1 MPLGF
6 FPFPGIDIFDVPA
19 GLREYLKAQESDEN
33 VMITDV
39 EEKSAGEKAGLQIGD
54 FILEVNERKINSV
67 KDYNNS
73 ILEDEMKTGEFI
85 VLKIRRKEEDR
96 ANNDNIKISEKV
108 INLELEKRKFND

>member
-1 MPLGF
+1 
-6 FPFPGIDIFDVPA
+6 
-19 GLREYLKAQESDEN
+19 
-33 VMITDV
+33 MITDV

-54 FILEVNERKINSV
+54 FILEVNGRKIYSV

-85 VLKIRRKEEDR
+85 TLRIRRKEGDP

-108 INLELEKRKFND
+108 INLELEKRKFHD